1 MKDAKYNQAV
11 EIAPSVYWAGF
22 YDKAANFHCNPYLI
36 LDGNESILIDPG
48 SVTHYPVVSKKVF
61 KIVKPSQIKYIILA
75 HQDPDLCA
83 GVPLFEKKLDTKKVK
98 IICNKRES
106 FLISHYGLKSEFH
119 LIENSVEKMELKS
132 GRQLRFIHTPYLHAP
147 GAFVTYDKKTK
158 ILFSSDLFGAFSD
171 KWSLYADRNYS
182 EQMKK
187 FHEPYMPSKE
197 IMDYSLDKLQFLDI
211 EMIAPQHGSIIKK
224 EMVRPCFEA
233 LRKFEYGKY
242 MV

>member
-1 MKDAKYNQAV
+1 MENKKYNQAV
-11 EIAPSVYWAGF
+11 EIAPNVYWVGF
-22 YDKAANFHCNPYLI
+22 YDKKANFHCNPYLI
-36 LDGNESILIDPG
+36 VDGDESILIDPG
-48 SVTHYPVVSKKVF
+48 SVTHYPIVSKKVF
-61 KIVKPSQIKYIILA
+61 KIVKSSQIKYIILH

-83 GVPLFEKKLDTKKVK
+83 GVPIFEKKLDTKKVE

-106 FLISHYGLKSEFH
+106 FLINHYGLKSRFH
-119 LIENSVEKMELKS
+119 LIEDSIEKMKLKS

-147 GAFVTYDKKTK
+147 GAFVTYDEKTK

-171 KWSLYADRNYS
+171 KWSLYAHKDYP

-187 FHEPYMPSKE
+187 FHESYMPSKE

-211 EMIAPQHGSIIKK
+211 KMIASQHGSIIKK
-224 EMVRPCFEA
+224 EMIKPCFNA
-233 LRKFEYGKY
+233 LRKFKYGKY

>member
-1 MKDAKYNQAV
+1 MENKKYNQAV
-11 EIAPSVYWAGF
+11 EIAPNVYWVGF
-22 YDKAANFHCNPYLI
+22 YDKKANFHCNPYLI
-36 LDGNESILIDPG
+36 VDGDESILIDPG
-48 SVTHYPVVSKKVF
+48 SVTHYPIVSKKVF
-61 KIVKPSQIKYIILA
+61 KIVKPSQIKYIILH

-83 GVPLFEKKLDTKKVK
+83 GVPLFEKKLDTKKVE

-106 FLISHYGLKSEFH
+106 FLINHYGMKSKFY
-119 LIENSVEKMELKS
+119 LIEDSVEKMKLKS

-147 GAFVTYDKKTK
+147 GAFVTYDEKTK

-171 KWSLYADRNYS
+171 KWSLYADKDYP

-187 FHEPYMPSKE
+187 FHESYMPSKE

-211 EMIAPQHGSIIKK
+211 KMIAPQHGSIIKK
-224 EMVRPCFEA
+224 EMVKPFFEA
-233 LRKFEYGKY
+233 LRKFKYGKY